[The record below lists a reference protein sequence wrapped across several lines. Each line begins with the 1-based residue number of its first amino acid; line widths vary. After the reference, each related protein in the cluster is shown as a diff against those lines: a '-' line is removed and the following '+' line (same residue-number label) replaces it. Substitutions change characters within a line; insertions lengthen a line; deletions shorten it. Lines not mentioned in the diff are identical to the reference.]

1 MFEKEDKILELYKT
15 IKDLKEEY
23 DEKDK
28 EYKELERKYLN
39 LRCRYTNQNEELIR
53 LKIELKGGTNA
64 N

>member
-15 IKDLKEEY
+15 IKDLKEKY
-23 DEKDK
+23 DEKVK